1 MEVSTRSGRIVCR
14 VESDPS
20 MQRGQV
26 ALPHGY
32 GQSYPDGA
40 GGRIIDGP
48 RLKQITAHDDCDP
61 IAATPY
67 HKNVAVRLTPVV
79 GAEAEAAEAASARVR
94 AVAAAQMSTT

>member
-1 MEVSTRSGRIVCR
+1 VCR

-20 MQRGQV
+20 MRRGLV

-32 GQSYPDGA
+32 GQSYPDGQ
-40 GGRIIDGP
+40 GGRIVDGP
-48 RLKQITAHDDCDP
+48 RLNFITAHDDCDP

-67 HKNVAVRLTPVV
+67 HKNVAVHLAPVI

-94 AVAAAQMSTT
+94 AVAAAHVNAA